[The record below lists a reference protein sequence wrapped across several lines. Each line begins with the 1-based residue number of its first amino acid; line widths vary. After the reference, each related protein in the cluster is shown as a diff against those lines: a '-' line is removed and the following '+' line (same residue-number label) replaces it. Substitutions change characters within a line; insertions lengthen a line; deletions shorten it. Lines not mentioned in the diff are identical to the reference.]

1 MSERIAVGDLVQVVR
16 PTLCCG
22 STSTLGYIFRVDN
35 FYSGP
40 QGPRFCCH
48 RRVDEEVLARREK
61 EYEGWEISRLKR
73 IPPLEELE
81 RETRKEEI
89 EA

>member
-1 MSERIAVGDLVQVVR
+1 MSERIAVGDLVQVVK

-22 STSTLGYIFRVDN
+22 STATLGYIFRVDN

-40 QGPRFCCH
+40 HGPCWRCH
-48 RRVDEEVLARREK
+48 RVGKEVLARRGK
-61 EYEGWEISRLKR
+61 ENDGWEISRLKR

>member
-1 MSERIAVGDLVQVVR
+1 MSERIAVGDLVQVVGS
-16 PTLCCG
+16 TLCCG
-22 STSTLGYIFRVDN
+22 SAALVGRVFFVGTIQPIKTAFCATCGVRINGENIAWQIGND
-35 FYSGP
+35 YSAYVK
-40 QGPRFCCH
+40 C
-48 RRVDEEVLARREK
+48 
-61 EYEGWEISRLKR
+61 LKR